1 MPEYRIT
8 VNDKTY
14 SVNIGRIEDDIVEVK
29 LGERSY
35 TVGIEATQTK
45 SLKTPRINR
54 GLAVPDASSSP
65 DRTSPPGAASG
76 KGDITAPLP
85 GAMLKILVAVGDQ
98 VTEGQKVAVMEA
110 MKMENEIE
118 APVGGKI
125 SRIAVKE
132 GDTVLENAL
141 LMTIG

>member
-14 SVNIGRIEDDIVEVK
+14 AVNIGRIEDDTVEVK

-35 TVGIEATQTK
+35 TVGIETPGGK
-45 SLKTPRINR
+45 STKTPKLSR
-54 GLAVPDASSSP
+54 GKAVPDASSAP
-65 DRTSPPGAASG
+65 DRTSAPGSTSG
-76 KGDITAPLP
+76 IGEIIAPLP
-85 GAMLKILVAVGDQ
+85 GAILKVLVAVGED
-98 VTEGQKVAVMEA
+98 VSEGQTVAVMEA

-118 APVGGKI
+118 SPVSGKV

-132 GDTVLENAL
+132 GDTILENAL
-141 LMTIG
+141 IMKIG

>member
-14 SVNIGRIEDDIVEVK
+14 SVNIGRIEDDTVEVK

-35 TVGIEATQTK
+35 TVGIESPSTK
-45 SLKTPRINR
+45 SQKTPRLNR
-54 GLAVPDASSSP
+54 GIAVPDASSSP
-65 DRTSPPGAASG
+65 DRTTPPGAAAG
-76 KGDITAPLP
+76 RGDINAPLP
-85 GAMLKILVAVGDQ
+85 GAMLKILVAVGDL
-98 VTEGQKVAVMEA
+98 VTEGQTVAIMEA

-118 APVGGKI
+118 APVGGKV
-125 SRIAVKE
+125 SKIAVKE

-141 LMTIG
+141 IMTIG

>member
-14 SVNIGRIEDDIVEVK
+14 TVNVGRIEDDTVEVK

-35 TVGIEATQTK
+35 TVGIEAPGGKVT
-45 SLKTPRINR
+45 KTPR
-54 GLAVPDASSSP
+54 LARANAIPDASSSP
-65 DRTSPPGAASG
+65 DRTTPPGGASG
-76 KGDITAPLP
+76 AGEIIAPLP
-85 GAMLKILVAVGDQ
+85 GAILKILVSVGDQ
-98 VTEGQKVAVMEA
+98 VTEGQSVAVMEA

-118 APVGGKI
+118 APIAGKV

-132 GDTVLENAL
+132 GDTILENAL
-141 LMTIG
+141 IMSIG

>member
-14 SVNIGRIEDDIVEVK
+14 AVNIGRIEDDTVEVK

-35 TVGIEATQTK
+35 TVGIETPGGK
-45 SLKTPRINR
+45 STKTPKLSR
-54 GLAVPDASSSP
+54 GKAVTDASSAP
-65 DRTSPPGAASG
+65 DRTSAPGSTSG
-76 KGDITAPLP
+76 IGEIIAPLP
-85 GAMLKILVAVGDQ
+85 GAILKVLVAVGED
-98 VTEGQKVAVMEA
+98 VSEGQTVAVMEA

-118 APVGGKI
+118 SPVSGKV

-132 GDTVLENAL
+132 GDTILENAL
-141 LMTIG
+141 IMKIG